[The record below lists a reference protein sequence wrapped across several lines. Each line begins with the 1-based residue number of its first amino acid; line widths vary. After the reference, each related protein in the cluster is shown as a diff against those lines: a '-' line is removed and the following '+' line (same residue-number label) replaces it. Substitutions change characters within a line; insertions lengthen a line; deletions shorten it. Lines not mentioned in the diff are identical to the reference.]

1 MARRPLVAFTG
12 FLPLETDGQR
22 DSLTGSA
29 SGPGQAR
36 TGFPERRGSERGWAG
51 PAAGGHQGPARRRG
65 RAFPGAG
72 QGDWLL
78 APPCAGGN
86 QLEMTPPS
94 APPHTFLQ
102 VCEGRPQRTHKL
114 LSAAWRPGRVEAA
127 VLRALSQL
135 WPLGFPAAFKCS
147 QTLGHPL
154 LCPSALQII
163 CRYPH
168 TPRVPLR
175 SQSQPNV
182 PLGPTHIISPP
193 RFSDTRHL
201 KS

>member
-135 WPLGFPAAFKCS
+135 WGTPYCAPRLSKSSADIPTHLGCHSGPSHS
-147 QTLGHPL
+147 QM
-154 LCPSALQII
+154 S
-163 CRYPH
+163 
-168 TPRVPLR
+168 
-175 SQSQPNV
+175 
-182 PLGPTHIISPP
+182 PLGPHT
-193 RFSDTRHL
+193 
-201 KS
+201 